1 MARQTSFQRGISVT
15 DKNSQIR
22 AVAIVMVLAAALTA
36 VLLGVEMIG
45 CGTVDLAACN
55 FGK

>member
-1 MARQTSFQRGISVT
+1 VI
-15 DKNSQIR
+15 DKQKH
-22 AVAIVMVLAAALTA
+22 VMAIVVMIIAAALTV

-55 FGK
+55 FGVK